1 MVAGEAGEGRFL
13 DASMAIEAANPEFA
27 GVMLVAEG
35 DRLVENDI
43 LAGHVRGMHITIGD
57 ANRQKWKKR
66 PPIKTVRVIT
76 FARGRKICIEVPS
89 RRFQGRESTH

>member
-1 MVAGEAGEGRFL
+1 MRARKSSCENFRGGGGKAGEGRFL

-27 GVMLVAEG
+27 GLMLVAEG

-43 LAGHVRGMHITIGD
+43 LAGHVGGMHITIGD

-66 PPIKTVRVIT
+66 PANQNC
-76 FARGRKICIEVPS
+76 ARNHVCAWAEDL
-89 RRFQGRESTH
+89 H